1 MSSKGAVFERTC
13 RDVLRHAGW
22 FVVKMSDGS
31 DCDLVALRPEAGT
44 RRTVVV
50 LIEAKSGKQSCR
62 PEQWNRLVSLSWALN
77 ATPVLA
83 DKVPGVAAP
92 RFWEMTAL
100 KSGKRG
106 EPQPRI
112 PFDIDAW
119 GTA

>member
-1 MSSKGAVFERTC
+1 MSKGAVFERLC
-13 RDVLRHAGW
+13 RDVLRDAGW

-31 DCDLVALRPEAGT
+31 DCDLVAIRSEGT
-44 RRTVVV
+44 ADCSVVV
-50 LIEAKSGKQSCR
+50 LVEAKSGQQSCR
-62 PEQWNRLVSLSWALN
+62 PQQWNRLVSLSWALG

-83 DKVPGVAAP
+83 DKVPGIAAP

-112 PFDIDAW
+112 PFNIDAW
-119 GTA
+119 RRDQ